1 MSNKSKKRSNKREF
15 DDVSSLISTLGSGAK
30 VGYQDF
36 PISEIPGQPAQPAQ
50 PAKVAA
56 PTEQMKSPP
65 EERPSPASFVPAD
78 ERAPLDP
85 KELRQSAV
93 LVSDGRGDA
102 SIDTPVSHSA
112 VTANEKTTV
121 LPAEEFF
128 VGVYSQ
134 TDESAATP
142 AQENSHQAAAPTP
155 PHDAWEWGDL
165 LPPDQRTSVSE
176 SHSDT
181 ADSPQT
187 TGPTS
192 LHDPAIDVAASS
204 APTDHANE
212 GFWLLP
218 VEDRLPAQ
226 DAHSATATHAAE
238 APSAQPTEQTVSS
251 QTVQMDQNSASLPA
265 KRPLAE
271 LESNESQQKVLNS
284 LTNRFR
290 DSFLRGVEK
299 AHLQMQLHDSVTQD
313 PSTRFKRVQ
322 TNVSSPHA
330 QHASNAE
337 RSRKG
342 SPYKTQSRLDDYWSL
357 PTERRRSS
365 VEKKK
370 KTAQPSNQPLQRAS
384 KAVDTTSDTPTTRL
398 HQTTQSSGSSASGA
412 STPTNQTPL
421 PKSHPVPKK
430 NKSQWRGSKRR
441 PRP

>member
-15 DDVSSLISTLGSGAK
+15 DDVSSLISTLGSEAK
-30 VGYQDF
+30 VGYRDF
-36 PISEIPGQPAQPAQ
+36 PISEIPGQPAQPA
-50 PAKVAA
+50 KVAA
-56 PTEQMKSPP
+56 PAEQMKSPP
-65 EERPSPASFVPAD
+65 EVRPSPASFVPAD
-78 ERAPLDP
+78 ERAPLDSE
-85 KELRQSAV
+85 ELRQSAA
-93 LVSDGRGDA
+93 LVSDGRDDS
-102 SIDTPVSHSA
+102 SIDTPVSHTA
-112 VTANEKTTV
+112 VTANENTTV

-128 VGVYSQ
+128 VGVYAQ
-134 TDESAATP
+134 TDGSAATP
-142 AQENSHQAAAPTP
+142 AQQNSHQAAAPTP
-155 PHDAWEWGDL
+155 SHDAWEWGDL

-176 SHSDT
+176 PHADT
-181 ADSPQT
+181 ADSPQS

-192 LHDPAIDVAASS
+192 LHDPATDVAASS
-204 APTDHANE
+204 APTDRPDE

-238 APSAQPTEQTVSS
+238 VPPAQPTEQAVSA
-251 QTVQMDQNSASLPA
+251 QTVQRDQNSPSLPA

-271 LESNESQQKVLNS
+271 LDSKESQQKVLNS

-299 AHLQMQLHDSVTQD
+299 AHMQMQLHDSVTQD
-313 PSTRFKRVQ
+313 PPSRFKRVQ
-322 TNVSSPHA
+322 TNSSSPHA
-330 QHASNAE
+330 QHASNAQ

-365 VEKKK
+365 VENNKN
-370 KTAQPSNQPLQRAS
+370 TAQPSIQPLQGAS
-384 KAVDTTSDTPTTRL
+384 KAVDTTRDTPTTRL
-398 HQTTQSSGSSASGA
+398 QQATQSSNSSVSGA

-430 NKSQWRGSKRR
+430 NKSQSRGSKRR